1 MSFIEIDDVRK
12 RFGGLEV
19 LKGATLAIERG
30 EVVCLLGPSGSG
42 KTTLLRCVN
51 HLERIDGGA
60 IRIDGHLVGY
70 QTLPDG
76 TLREQSPNRIAQARL
91 GVGMVFQRFNLFPH
105 LTVLDNLLLAPV
117 RVAKK
122 PRPEAEREAHAL
134 LEQVGLAD
142 KANCYP
148 RQLSGGQQQRVAIA
162 RALAM
167 APAAMLF
174 DEPTSALDPELVGV
188 VLEVMR
194 QLAASGM
201 TMIVVTHELAF
212 ARGAADRVVMMDA
225 GMIVE
230 DAPSHEFFA
239 RPQHPRSQAFLRN
252 LYQRDQLPTTDSV
265 NATTEFA
272 GTGKGETR

>member
-1 MSFIEIDDVRK
+1 MGMIEACGVVK
-12 RFGGLEV
+12 RHGTLEV
-19 LKGATLAIERG
+19 LRGVTLSVDRG
-30 EVVCLLGPSGSG
+30 EVAAIIGPSGGG
-42 KTTLLRCVN
+42 KSTFLRCLN
-51 HLERIDGGA
+51 GLETFQGGSVAVDG
-60 IRIDGHLVGY
+60 
-70 QTLPDG
+70 
-76 TLREQSPNRIAQARL
+76 LRLDPSAPRGERAAANGRVCRKL
-91 GVGMVFQRFNLFPH
+91 GMVFQGFNLFPH
-105 LTVLDNLLLAPV
+105 RDVVGNVTEAPV
-117 RVAKK
+117 HVLGL
-122 PRPEAEREAHAL
+122 PRAEAEARARAL
-134 LEQVGLAD
+134 LDRVGLAD
-142 KANCYP
+142 KLRAMP
-148 RQLSGGQQQRVAIA
+148 GELSGGQQQRVAIA

-174 DEPTSALDPELVGV
+174 DEPTSALDPELVGE